1 MHARERVGL
10 PGRGSG
16 HEVEDLWSMPRSLA
30 APASRRVPPG
40 PARGAAGRSRE
51 ASGILRPL
59 RAAARR
65 IRVGFAFVW
74 TRRRLRIALLA
85 VLIVLPMLGGGW
97 LLLRHSPL
105 VSVEH
110 VKISGVHG
118 PSARALDAA
127 LSNAAKGMS
136 TLDVHPAALMAA
148 VSSFHLVREV
158 QAYPSFPHG
167 LRIEVV
173 EQLPVAVLDVGGS
186 RTALAADGVVLG
198 PGLLSESLATVSASL
213 EPAVG
218 RRVRGANLLAVLS
231 VLGAAPDPLVKLV
244 ERGYT
249 GPKGLTLAMR
259 GGLLVYFG
267 NALRPHAKWLSLER
281 VLADSS
287 SAGASYVDVRVP
299 ARPAAGFPAGVS
311 PPAASETSGASEQA
325 GGSES
330 PVASL
335 AAGLSAGSGEA
346 SQPSEEAASTTSAG
360 SGASETATSSSES
373 PAAPAAE
380 TGSGSEAEGAREG
393 GTAGG

>member
-1 MHARERVGL
+1 MGV
-10 PGRGSG
+10 
-16 HEVEDLWSMPRSLA
+16 
-30 APASRRVPPG
+30 
-40 PARGAAGRSRE
+40 
-51 ASGILRPL
+51 LRPL
-59 RAAARR
+59 TGAASR
-65 IRVGFAFVW
+65 IRAGVAFVW
-74 TRRRLRIALLA
+74 QRQRLRIALLA
-85 VLIVLPMLGGGW
+85 VLIALPLLGGGW

-118 PSARALDAA
+118 PRARALDMA

-148 VSSFHLVREV
+148 ASSFHLVREV
-158 QAYPSFPHG
+158 RAYPSFPHG

-173 EQLPVAVLDVGGS
+173 EQLPVAALNVGGS

-198 PGLLSESLATVSASL
+198 PALLSSSLATVSASL
-213 EPAVG
+213 EPALG
-218 RRVRGANLLAVLS
+218 RSVRGVNLLAVLS
-231 VLGAAPDPLVKLV
+231 VLGAAPSPLAKLI

-267 NALRPHAKWLSLER
+267 DAVRPHAKWLSLER

-287 SAGASYVDVRVP
+287 SADASYIDVRVP

-311 PPAASETSGASEQA
+311 PPAASETSGAGEQA

-335 AAGLSAGSGEA
+335 AASLSAGSSGEA
-346 SQPSEEAASTTSAG
+346 SPPSEEAASSTAAG
-360 SGASETATSSSES
+360 SGASETPPSSSES
-373 PAAPAAE
+373 SAAPAAE
-380 TGSGSEAEGAREG
+380 TGSGGEAEGARGG
-393 GTAGG
+393 GTVGG

>member
-1 MHARERVGL
+1 MA
-10 PGRGSG
+10 
-16 HEVEDLWSMPRSLA
+16 RSLA
-30 APASRRVPPG
+30 APASRRVPP
-40 PARGAAGRSRE
+40 RRSRE
-51 ASGILRPL
+51 APAVLRLL
-59 RAAARR
+59 RAGAQR
-65 IRVGFAFVW
+65 IRAWFAFVW

-85 VLIVLPMLGGGW
+85 VLIALPLLGGGW

-118 PSARALDAA
+118 PSAHALDAA
-127 LSNAAKGMS
+127 LSDAAKGMS

-158 QAYPSFPHG
+158 RAYPSFPHG
-167 LRIEVV
+167 LRIAVV
-173 EQLPVAVLDVGGS
+173 EQLPVAALDVGGS

-198 PGLLSESLATVSASL
+198 PALLSSSLATVSASL

-231 VLGAAPDPLVKLV
+231 VLGAAPGPLVKLV

-249 GPKGLTLAMR
+249 GPKGLTLVMR

-267 NALRPHAKWLSLER
+267 NAVRPHAKWLSLER

-287 SAGASYVDVRVP
+287 SAGTSYVDVRVP

-311 PPAASETSGASEQA
+311 PPAASETSGASEPA

-330 PVASL
+330 TVASL

-346 SQPSEEAASTTSAG
+346 GQPSEEAASTTSGA
-360 SGASETATSSSES
+360 SGASAAPTSSSES
-373 PAAPAAE
+373 SAAPAAE
-380 TGSGSEAEGAREG
+380 TGSGREVEGAREG
-393 GTAGG
+393 GTVGG